1 MRREVR
7 RRAIMSE
14 TVKASQ
20 GVDVKRLVSSL
31 RGHGITDESVLAAI
45 AAVPREA
52 FLDPSLASDAYED
65 TALPIACRQTI
76 SQPYVVAFMTEALE
90 LKPHHSVLEIGTGS
104 GYQAAIL
111 SHLCRQVRTIER
123 YADLHRSA
131 SERLSR
137 LGCRNVLTKWGD
149 GYAGWP
155 EAAPFD
161 RILVTAAATE
171 VPKALLAELTGDG
184 IMVLPMGASI
194 ADQYIHRL
202 RMRGGGYDDER
213 LIAVRF
219 VPMLSGTAG

>member
-1 MRREVR
+1 
-7 RRAIMSE
+7 MSKPSGEGYSVE
-14 TVKASQ
+14 TLIA
-20 GVDVKRLVSSL
+20 SL
-31 RGHGITDESVLAAI
+31 RRNGISDEPVLSAI
-45 AAVPREA
+45 SRVPREA
-52 FLDPSLASDAYED
+52 FVDAALASDAYADE
-65 TALPIACRQTI
+65 ALPIACRQTI
-76 SQPYVVAFMTEALE
+76 SQPFVVAYMTQALE
-90 LKPHHSVLEIGTGS
+90 LQPHHCVLEIGTGS

-111 SHLCRQVRTIER
+111 SQLCRQVRTIER

-137 LGCRNVLTKWGD
+137 LGYRNVLTKWGD

-171 VPKALLAELTGDG
+171 LPKALLAQLAPDG
-184 IMVLPMGASI
+184 VMVLPMGASI

-202 RMRGGGYDDER
+202 RNRGGAWDDEK

-219 VPMLSGTAG
+219 VPMLAGTAR

>member
-1 MRREVR
+1 
-7 RRAIMSE
+7 MSKPSGEGYSVE
-14 TVKASQ
+14 TLIA
-20 GVDVKRLVSSL
+20 SL
-31 RGHGITDESVLAAI
+31 RRNGISDEPVLSAI
-45 AAVPREA
+45 SRVPREA
-52 FLDPSLASDAYED
+52 FVDAALASDAYADE
-65 TALPIACRQTI
+65 ALPIACRQTI
-76 SQPYVVAFMTEALE
+76 SQPFVVAYMTQALE
-90 LKPHHSVLEIGTGS
+90 LQPHHYVLEIGTGS

-111 SHLCRQVRTIER
+111 SQLCRQVRTIER

-137 LGCRNVLTKWGD
+137 LGYRNVLTKWGD

-171 VPKALLAELTGDG
+171 LPKALLAQLAPDG
-184 IMVLPMGASI
+184 VMVLPMGASI

-202 RMRGGGYDDER
+202 RNRGGAWDDEK

-219 VPMLSGTAG
+219 VPMLAGTAR

>member
-1 MRREVR
+1 
-7 RRAIMSE
+7 MSKPSGEGYSVE
-14 TVKASQ
+14 TLIA
-20 GVDVKRLVSSL
+20 SL
-31 RGHGITDESVLAAI
+31 RRNGISDESVLAAI
-45 AAVPREA
+45 SRVPREA
-52 FLDPSLASDAYED
+52 FVDAALASDAYADE
-65 TALPIACRQTI
+65 ALPIACRQTI
-76 SQPYVVAFMTEALE
+76 SQPFVVAYMTQALE
-90 LKPHHSVLEIGTGS
+90 LQPHHCVLEIGTGS

-111 SHLCRQVRTIER
+111 SQLCRQVRTIER

-137 LGCRNVLTKWGD
+137 LGYRNVLTKWGD

-171 VPKALLAELTGDG
+171 LPKALLAQLAPDG
-184 IMVLPMGASI
+184 VMVLPMGASI

-202 RMRGGGYDDER
+202 RNRGGAWDDEK

-219 VPMLSGTAG
+219 VPMLAGTAR

>member
-1 MRREVR
+1 
-7 RRAIMSE
+7 MSKPSGEGYSVE
-14 TVKASQ
+14 TLIA
-20 GVDVKRLVSSL
+20 SL
-31 RGHGITDESVLAAI
+31 RRNGISDESVLSAI
-45 AAVPREA
+45 SRVRREA
-52 FLDPSLASDAYED
+52 FVDAALASDAYADE
-65 TALPIACRQTI
+65 ALPIACRQTI
-76 SQPYVVAFMTEALE
+76 SQPFVVAYMTQALE
-90 LKPHHSVLEIGTGS
+90 LQPHHCVLEIGTGS

-111 SHLCRQVRTIER
+111 SQLCRQVRTIER

-137 LGCRNVLTKWGD
+137 LGYRNVLTKWGD

-171 VPKALLAELTGDG
+171 LPKALLAQLAPDG
-184 IMVLPMGASI
+184 VMVLPMGASI

-202 RMRGGGYDDER
+202 RNRGGAWDDEK

-219 VPMLSGTAG
+219 VPMLVGTAG

>member
-1 MRREVR
+1 
-7 RRAIMSE
+7 MSKPSGE
-14 TVKASQ
+14 GYSVKA
-20 GVDVKRLVSSL
+20 LIASL
-31 RGHGITDESVLAAI
+31 RRNGISDESVLAAI
-45 AAVPREA
+45 SRVPREA
-52 FLDPSLASDAYED
+52 FVDAALASDAYADE
-65 TALPIACRQTI
+65 ALPIACRQTI
-76 SQPYVVAFMTEALE
+76 SQPFVVAYMTQALE
-90 LKPHHSVLEIGTGS
+90 LQPHHCVLEIGTGS

-111 SHLCRQVRTIER
+111 SQLCRQVRTIER

-137 LGCRNVLTKWGD
+137 LGYRNVLTKWGD

-171 VPKALLAELTGDG
+171 LPKALLAQLAPDG
-184 IMVLPMGASI
+184 VMVLPMGASI

-202 RMRGGGYDDER
+202 RNRGGAWDDEK

-219 VPMLSGTAG
+219 VPMLVGTAG

>member
-1 MRREVR
+1 
-7 RRAIMSE
+7 MSKPSGEGYSVE
-14 TVKASQ
+14 TLIA
-20 GVDVKRLVSSL
+20 SL
-31 RGHGITDESVLAAI
+31 RRNGISDEPVLSAI
-45 AAVPREA
+45 SRVAREA
-52 FLDPSLASDAYED
+52 FVDAALASDAYADE
-65 TALPIACRQTI
+65 ALPIACRQTI
-76 SQPYVVAFMTEALE
+76 SQPFVVAYMTQALE
-90 LKPHHSVLEIGTGS
+90 LQPHHCVLEIGTGS

-111 SHLCRQVRTIER
+111 SQLCRQVRTIER

-137 LGCRNVLTKWGD
+137 LGYRNVLTKWGD

-171 VPKALLAELTGDG
+171 LPKTLLAQLAPDG
-184 IMVLPMGASI
+184 VMVLPMGASI

-202 RMRGGGYDDER
+202 RNRGGAWDDEK

-219 VPMLSGTAG
+219 VPMLAGTAR

>member
-1 MRREVR
+1 
-7 RRAIMSE
+7 MSKPSGEGYSVE
-14 TVKASQ
+14 TLIA
-20 GVDVKRLVSSL
+20 SL
-31 RGHGITDESVLAAI
+31 RRNGISDEPVLSAI
-45 AAVPREA
+45 SRVPREA
-52 FLDPSLASDAYED
+52 FVDAALASDAYADE
-65 TALPIACRQTI
+65 ALPIACRQTI
-76 SQPYVVAFMTEALE
+76 SQPFVVAYMTQALE
-90 LKPHHSVLEIGTGS
+90 LQPHHCVLEIGTGS

-111 SHLCRQVRTIER
+111 SQLCRQVRTIER

-137 LGCRNVLTKWGD
+137 LGYRNVLTKWGD

-171 VPKALLAELTGDG
+171 LPKALLAQLAPDG
-184 IMVLPMGASI
+184 VMVLPMGASI

-202 RMRGGGYDDER
+202 RNRGGAWDDEK

-219 VPMLSGTAG
+219 VPMLAGTAG

>member
-1 MRREVR
+1 
-7 RRAIMSE
+7 MSKPSGE
-14 TVKASQ
+14 GYSVKA
-20 GVDVKRLVSSL
+20 LIASL
-31 RGHGITDESVLAAI
+31 RRNGISDEPVLSAI
-45 AAVPREA
+45 SRVPREA
-52 FLDPSLASDAYED
+52 FVDAALASDAYADE
-65 TALPIACRQTI
+65 ALPIACRQTI
-76 SQPYVVAFMTEALE
+76 SQPFVVAYMTQALE
-90 LKPHHSVLEIGTGS
+90 LQPHHCVLEIGTGS

-111 SHLCRQVRTIER
+111 SQLCRQVRTIER

-137 LGCRNVLTKWGD
+137 LGYRNVLTKWGD

-171 VPKALLAELTGDG
+171 LPKALLAQLAPDG
-184 IMVLPMGASI
+184 VMVLPMGASI

-202 RMRGGGYDDER
+202 RNRGGAWDDEK

-219 VPMLSGTAG
+219 VPMLAGTAG